1 MAPNIGLCSKG
12 VGMFVDVKD
21 DINKIAKHMD
31 AMGKKQLPYALKQ
44 TLNDLAVGAQRHIC
58 AKIPSIF
65 DNRIN
70 WWSPKVK
77 TGIKVSFAAKD
88 NLVASVYTKAHFA
101 HIQEEGGT
109 KKAYHGGNLAVP
121 TEHIPKGLRSSK
133 GLQRS
138 QGDRTVFRLGRG
150 IYKRVS
156 NQQLKKLYSLT
167 PQAKI
172 KPRFGFK
179 QMAISSFN
187 KDFDR
192 VFTKW
197 FDYAL
202 RTAR

>member
-1 MAPNIGLCSKG
+1 
-12 VGMFVDVKD
+12 MFIDVKD
-21 DINKIAKHMD
+21 DINKIAKYLENAEKRH
-31 AMGKKQLPYALKQ
+31 LPYAVKQ

-58 AKIPSIF
+58 SKIPSIF
-65 DNRIN
+65 DNRVN

-77 TGIKVSFAAKD
+77 IGIKVSFAAKD
-88 NLVASVYTKAHFA
+88 NLVASVYTRAHFA

-121 TEHIPKGLRSSK
+121 TEHIPKWQRSSK

-150 IYKRVS
+150 IYKRLG
-156 NQQLKKLYSLT
+156 NQKLQKLYSLT

-179 QMAISSFN
+179 QMAVSGFN
-187 KDFDR
+187 KDFDK

>member
-1 MAPNIGLCSKG
+1 
-12 VGMFVDVKD
+12 MFVDVKD
-21 DINKIAKHMD
+21 DISKIAKYLED
-31 AMGKKQLPYALKQ
+31 AEKKHLPYALKQ
-44 TLNDLAVGAQRHIC
+44 TLNDLAVGAQKHIC

-65 DNRIN
+65 DNRTN
-70 WWSPKVK
+70 WWSPRVR
-77 TGIKVSFAAKD
+77 TGIKISFAAKD

-121 TEHIPKGLRSSK
+121 TEHIPKWQRNSK

-138 QGDRTVFRLGRG
+138 QGDRTIFRLGRG
-150 IYKRVS
+150 IYKRIS